1 MAAADEKRNVSA
13 PERPKAPAFEP
24 LAAGA
29 SELAATAPSLV
40 TRGVLYALVL
50 LLVTAILWATFS
62 QIDRVVVATGRLITR
77 SQPIVV
83 QPLETSVVRSVDV
96 RVGQAVSKGERL
108 VTLDPTFA
116 EADITQVKQRFASL
130 EAEVTRLEAELAGK
144 PYRSD
149 GDKDS
154 AVQAEIYDKRN
165 GEYVARINSYKADLA
180 RIDADLTGTQRTVA
194 VLEERLAS
202 VKAIE
207 KMKAELKEKQFV
219 SQMGLLEAR
228 EKRLEVETAFE
239 DASNRLKQ
247 LREQATKAR
256 ADMDVFTKAWRQKT
270 LDDTVRARRER
281 DALREQLSKME
292 RRGALVYLTAPFDAT
307 VLEINKRTVGSVA
320 KEADTILTLVPQ
332 DDVLEAEVQISAEDV
347 GFIRKNDPA
356 RLKIDAFPFQR
367 HGTVDGTLTVIG
379 ADSIAVEAAGGQRV
393 YFPARVT
400 NITGKLRAVP
410 EDTRLS
416 PGMTVTAEIR
426 VGTRSAISYFLW
438 PLIKAFDESMREP

>member
-1 MAAADEKRNVSA
+1 
-13 PERPKAPAFEP
+13 
-24 LAAGA
+24 
-29 SELAATAPSLV
+29 
-40 TRGVLYALVL
+40 
-50 LLVTAILWATFS
+50 
-62 QIDRVVVATGRLITR
+62 
-77 SQPIVV
+77 
-83 QPLETSVVRSVDV
+83 
-96 RVGQAVSKGERL
+96 
-108 VTLDPTFA
+108 
-116 EADITQVKQRFASL
+116 
-130 EAEVTRLEAELAGK
+130 
-144 PYRSD
+144 
-149 GDKDS
+149 
-154 AVQAEIYDKRN
+154 
-165 GEYVARINSYKADLA
+165 
-180 RIDADLTGTQRTVA
+180 
-194 VLEERLAS
+194 
-202 VKAIE
+202 
-207 KMKAELKEKQFV
+207 
-219 SQMGLLEAR
+219 MGLLEAR

-410 EDTRLS
+410 EDTRLT